1 MKRETLQQIQHFLR
15 HGLKTKLRND
25 LSALRITKEADAE
38 CCLFYHLRRTLP
50 AKGAWKVLAR
60 KHAQRTGYYID
71 GLVFKGYVPRLAIE
85 IKCNKKEMPKKDH
98 TSLNHAL
105 RYLKVNKAYFVS
117 VGPELSSYE
126 KSSKTKFEKSRLH
139 EVPIDLGLRDK
150 ERLAKWKIERSRFGK
165 LMREGRAKPK
175 NSK

>member
-1 MKRETLQQIQHFLR
+1 MKRDTLQQIEHFLR

-60 KHAQRTGYYID
+60 KHARRTGYYID
-71 GLVFKGYVPRLAIE
+71 ILVFKGYAPRLAIE
-85 IKCNKKEMPKKDH
+85 IKWNKQEMPKKDH
-98 TSLNHAL
+98 ASLNHAL
-105 RYLKVNKAYFVS
+105 KYLKVNKAYFVS
-117 VGPELSSYE
+117 VGPELSSYRE
-126 KSSKTKFEKSRLH
+126 AQRTTFEKNRLH
-139 EVPIDLGLRDK
+139 EVPIDLGFRDK
-150 ERLAKWKIERSRFGK
+150 ARLAKWKDERLRFGK

-175 NSK
+175 KET